1 MPSHKSAEKRMR
13 TSSAARLRNRA
24 ERSRC
29 RVAEKRVLLLSDKAE
44 AQAELTRAYTL
55 LDHLGAKGLY
65 HRNTVARHKSKL
77 ARHVNSLQG

>member
-13 TSSAARLRNRA
+13 TSAVARLRNRT

-29 RVAEKRVLLLSDKAE
+29 RLAEKRVLVLRDKAA
-44 AQAELTRAYTL
+44 AQVEMTKTYAL
-55 LDHLGAKGLY
+55 LDHMAAKGLY

-77 ARHVNSLQG
+77 ARYVNSLQG

>member
-13 TSSAARLRNRA
+13 TSAVARLRNRT

-29 RVAEKRVLLLSDKAE
+29 RVAEKRVLLLGDKTA
-44 AQAELTRAYTL
+44 AQAELVRAYAL
-55 LDHLGAKGLY
+55 LDHMAAKGLY

>member
-1 MPSHKSAEKRMR
+1 MR
-13 TSSAARLRNRA
+13 TSAVARLRNRT

-29 RVAEKRVLLLSDKAE
+29 RVAEKRVLLLRDKTV
-44 AQAELTRAYTL
+44 AQAELVRAYGL
-55 LDHLGAKGLY
+55 LDHMAAKGLY